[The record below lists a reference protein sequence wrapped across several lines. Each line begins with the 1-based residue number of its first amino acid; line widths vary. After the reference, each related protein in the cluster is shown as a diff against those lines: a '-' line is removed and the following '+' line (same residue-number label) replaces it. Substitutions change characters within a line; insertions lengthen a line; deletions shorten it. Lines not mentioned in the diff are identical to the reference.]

1 MDDFLKPQPMPKDPA
16 TEKILIIKLGA
27 LGDVIFAEGA
37 IRDIR
42 HHHPHASITLLT
54 APFFGKLLRN
64 HPCIDHIMVDQ
75 RKPRWHLVYLFK
87 LMLGLRRQKFDRVYD
102 LQNNRRTNMY
112 HKWLMPICWSGKANW
127 ATFRYTQHSS
137 PQKTRHD
144 YLAEQLQLAG
154 IKTLHTLQPNWLWLG
169 TPVDDLLRKH
179 QLPTPFVLLLPGCSM
194 RHPEKRWPG
203 YAQLAR
209 ELTKQGHT
217 VVFAPGPEEMH
228 LIHEIP
234 AICLLDK
241 DKPLTIMQM
250 VGLAPHI
257 SLVIGNDSGPTHL
270 MACCQTRGIALFH
283 NERYVHDSGIAK
295 HYHVFTQHPIAHISV
310 QAVQDAALA
319 QLTRHTAPL
328 TQ

>member
-1 MDDFLKPQPMPKDPA
+1 MSRNEVPQ
-16 TEKILIIKLGA
+16 KILIIKLGA

-42 HHHPHASITLLT
+42 HHHPQAHITLLT
-54 APFFGKLLRN
+54 APFFGKILRT
-64 HPCIDHIMVDQ
+64 HPSIDQIMIDQ
-75 RKPRWHLVYLFK
+75 RRPRWHLHYIFILIQR
-87 LMLGLRRQKFDRVYD
+87 LRRQKFDCVYD

-112 HKWLMPICWSGKANW
+112 HKLLMPIRWSGKASW
-127 ATFRYTQHSS
+127 ATFRYTQHNS

-154 IKTLHTLQPNWLWLG
+154 IKTLHSLRPNWLWLG
-169 TPVDDLLRKH
+169 APVDGLLRKY
-179 QLPTPFVLLLPGCSM
+179 QLTQPFVLLLPGCSM

-209 ELTKQGHT
+209 ALSQQGYA
-217 VVFAPGPEEMH
+217 VVFAPGPEEIH
-228 LIHEIP
+228 LVHEMP
-234 AICLLDK
+234 GICLLDQN
-241 DKPLTIMQM
+241 KPLSIMQLI
-250 VGLAPHI
+250 GLASHT

-270 MACCQTRGIALFH
+270 LACCQTRGIALFH

-295 HYHVFTQHPIAHISV
+295 YYHVFTQHPIANISV
-310 QAVQDAALA
+310 QSVQDAALA
-319 QLTRHTAPL
+319 QLTRHPTPL